1 MTRKRISKI
10 HHRSQH
16 PEVPHS
22 IHKTTHRRPIRATFP
37 DPARSHH
44 SPKMD
49 EKPPSVFLVAKRPP
63 LANYPFLWR
72 WLARYVYKKIH
83 WSPDF
88 GIEYQGVYESEAAA
102 RFAASMP
109 GGFYMELP
117 LNVELPQE
125 TAQYGKHDFPLS
137 EASAEYRTRE
147 FAMVAVPR
155 SSMIKLEHQIQRTQP
170 LVNEYHKSA

>member
-1 MTRKRISKI
+1 
-10 HHRSQH
+10 
-16 PEVPHS
+16 
-22 IHKTTHRRPIRATFP
+22 
-37 DPARSHH
+37 
-44 SPKMD
+44 MD
-49 EKPPSVFLVAKRPP
+49 AKPPSVFLVAKRPP

-72 WLARYVYKKIH
+72 WLARLVYKKIN
-83 WSPDF
+83 WCPDF
-88 GIEYQGVYESEAAA
+88 GIEYQGVYEDEAAA
-102 RFAASMP
+102 RHAASMP
-109 GGFYMELP
+109 GGFFMELP

-170 LVNEYHKSA
+170 LINEYHKSA